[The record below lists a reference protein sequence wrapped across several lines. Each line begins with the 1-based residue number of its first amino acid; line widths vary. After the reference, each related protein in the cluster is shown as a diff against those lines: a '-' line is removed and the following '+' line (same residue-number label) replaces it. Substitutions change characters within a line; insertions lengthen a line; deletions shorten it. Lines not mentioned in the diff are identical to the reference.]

1 MDVHE
6 EEWLTTGQAAKVAAR
21 DIRTIRRW
29 VEEGRLKARVSP
41 GGHRQIALSSLL
53 EAQQPTRGSSRRRR
67 RRGQGRVLPSEC
79 LDAWADVAADWG
91 TWRPPPTTGEA
102 ALREMI
108 GWVEDVRQALDDVY
122 EALADALTTSPE
134 ESPEQQGVLDWL
146 RTMPSTSNLP
156 QR

>member
-53 EAQQPTRGSSRRRR
+53 EAQRPTRGSSRRR

-79 LDAWADVAADWG
+79 LDTWADVAADWA
-91 TWRPPPTTGEA
+91 TWRPPPTTGDA

-108 GWVEDVRQALDDVY
+108 GQVEDVRQALDDVY
-122 EALADALTTSPE
+122 EALADALTASP
-134 ESPEQQGVLDWL
+134 PEALEKQGVLDWL
-146 RTMPSTSNLP
+146 RTMPSSSNLP
-156 QR
+156 PR